1 MASSFSIPKSKAYLV
16 FLNISFVLLFG
27 LFFKTHFSSSSKSVV
42 SSPNLALTTDTQ
54 EGCKGLVKL
63 KDYKSKC
70 VYLKTQRSCDTSG
83 YIDYLYLFYCLS
95 GNWPSLG
102 FTLIIL
108 WLLVLFYLL
117 GDTASVYFCSS
128 LESLSKIL
136 KLSPTIAGVTLLSL
150 GNGAPDLFSS
160 LVSFTG
166 NGSKSVGVNSVLG
179 GAFFVSCIVVG
190 VICVIVGPSQ
200 ISVQKFDF
208 IRDVCFLLLG
218 LSALLLTLLV
228 GKINLWGAL
237 GFFALYLIYVFVV
250 YKTHG
255 YSKSDIEDSVSGNGS
270 NYGDEFG
277 ELGVPILRSFQSEEF
292 IFAKEEELE
301 ANDNCNA
308 EKLCSRWK
316 SSALFGWF
324 LYIIGLPLSLPRRMT
339 IPVVSEDNWSKPFAV
354 ISITIAPFF
363 LALIFD
369 SQTSTTEFKTRL
381 PIYIFGGSVGVLFG
395 VLALFTTKTS
405 SPPQK
410 FVFPWLIA
418 GFAMSVTWSY
428 ITANELVALL
438 VSIGYIFGIS
448 PSILGLTVLAWGN
461 SLGDLIT
468 NVAMSMK
475 GGAKG
480 TQVAISGC
488 YAGPIFNLLVGLGLS
503 LIVSTW
509 SVYPSSLL
517 VSKDLFLLETMAFLV
532 IGLLWALVI
541 LPWRKMKL
549 DRFLGIGLL
558 VIYLGCISLRL
569 VQTLQA

>member
-27 LFFKTHFSSSSKSVV
+27 LFCKTHLSSSSESIL

-54 EGCKGLVKL
+54 EGCKELAKL
-63 KDYKSKC
+63 KDYKAKC
-70 VYLKTQRSCDTSG
+70 VYLKTQRSCDTNG

-102 FTLIIL
+102 FTLVFL
-108 WLLVLFYLL
+108 WLIVLFYLL

-166 NGSKSVGVNSVLG
+166 NGSRSVGVNSVLG

-200 ISVQKFDF
+200 IYVVKFDF
-208 IRDVCFLLLG
+208 VRDVCFLLFG
-218 LSALLLTLLV
+218 LSALLLIVIV

-237 GFFALYLIYVFVV
+237 GFLALYIIYVFVV
-250 YKTHG
+250 YKTNGH
-255 YSKSDIEDSVSGNGS
+255 SNSDIEDGVSGIGS
-270 NYGDEFG
+270 NYGD
-277 ELGVPILRSFQSEEF
+277 ELGVPILRSFQTEEF

-301 ANDNCNA
+301 ANDNCDA
-308 EKLCSRWK
+308 EKICSSWK
-316 SSALFGWF
+316 SSAPFGWF
-324 LYIIGLPLSLPRRMT
+324 LYIIELPLSLPRRMT

-363 LALIFD
+363 LALICD
-369 SQTSTTEFKTRL
+369 SQMSTTEFKTRL
-381 PIYIFGGSVGVLFG
+381 AIYIFGGSVGVLFG

-405 SPPQK
+405 CPPQK
-410 FVFPWLIA
+410 FLLPWLVV

-475 GGAKG
+475 GGAEG

-503 LIVSTW
+503 QIVSTW
-509 SVYPSSLL
+509 GVYPSSLL
-517 VSKDLFLLETMAFLV
+517 VSKDLFLLETLAFLV

-569 VQTLQA
+569 VQTLGTL